1 MDMILKDICKK
12 YSKLTIIQRQDI
24 IIRNGEL
31 SLFVGVNGSGKT
43 TLIKCILSHINYQGK
58 IDYNNEIFSYM
69 PDKVYLPS
77 YMKVIDYLTLFA
89 GYDII
94 CKELE
99 KFKILDAKNRYLY
112 QLSKGMSQKVSLI
125 STLTKN
131 ATCYIFDEP
140 TSGLDKESI
149 ELFVKE
155 IEKLLKLDKKVIV
168 ITHNINFYNNLKYHL
183 YEISE
188 ISEKIN

>member
-1 MDMILKDICKK
+1 
-12 YSKLTIIQRQDI
+12 
-24 IIRNGEL
+24 
-31 SLFVGVNGSGKT
+31 
-43 TLIKCILSHINYQGK
+43 
-58 IDYNNEIFSYM
+58 
-69 PDKVYLPS
+69 
-77 YMKVIDYLTLFA
+77 
-89 GYDII
+89 
-94 CKELE
+94 
-99 KFKILDAKNRYLY
+99 
-112 QLSKGMSQKVSLI
+112 MSQKVSLI

-155 IEKLLKLDKKVIV
+155 IDKLLKLDKKVIV
-168 ITHNINFYNNLKYHL
+168 ITHNTNFYNNLKYHL